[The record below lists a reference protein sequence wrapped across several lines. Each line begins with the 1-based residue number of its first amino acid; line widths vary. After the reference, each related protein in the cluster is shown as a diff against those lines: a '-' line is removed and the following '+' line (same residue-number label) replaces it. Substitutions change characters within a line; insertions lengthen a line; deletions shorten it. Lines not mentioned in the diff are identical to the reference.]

1 MTIPTYLEQLIHQG
15 KAEAKVFTGGLSA
28 QTEIYCPT
36 GSYLVIYGYYYKPY
50 NPSYGQLY
58 DIGTTP
64 QTLPTLNFRDAI
76 QYVGFGYDGKFSTFV
91 HSIDL
96 SVEVSGGGAFVSEN
110 PGAGAQQ
117 RRNLNDI
124 AVQERSCYLV
134 SSTNVGVSISRLNGN
149 NLVFLAAGILPQ
161 TVSILRNLGYGGLL
175 SELTMSDYIDN
186 TGAIQYM
193 NVTPETFSSI
203 TPLAPGLNFTNQ
215 LYTNPVLGG
224 ELADP
229 QFYVALVNSAA
240 GKAAMP
246 VLNVL
251 YVQVNEQKPINT
263 I

>member
-58 DIGTTP
+58 DSASTP
-64 QTLPTLNFRDAI
+64 QVFPTINFQDAI
-76 QYVGFGYDGKFSTFV
+76 QYVGFGYDGKFATFV

-96 SVEVSGGGAFVSEN
+96 SVEVSGGGAFNSEN
-110 PGAGAQQ
+110 PGAGAAQ

-134 SSTNVGVSISRLNGN
+134 SSTNVGVSISRLTNT
-149 NLVFLAAGILPQ
+149 NLNFSSTGTFPSTQ
-161 TVSILRNLGYGGLL
+161 SILRNLGYGGLL
-175 SELTMSDYIDN
+175 SELTITDYIDN
-186 TGAIQYM
+186 TGVVNYL
-193 NVTPETFSSI
+193 NVTWETYNSI
-203 TPLAPGLNFTNQ
+203 LSPLPGLSFSNQ
-215 LYTNPVLGG
+215 LYTNPNAGG
-224 ELADP
+224 ALADP
-229 QFYVALVNSAA
+229 QIYTLDLEEA
-240 GKAAMP
+240 GKAMMP